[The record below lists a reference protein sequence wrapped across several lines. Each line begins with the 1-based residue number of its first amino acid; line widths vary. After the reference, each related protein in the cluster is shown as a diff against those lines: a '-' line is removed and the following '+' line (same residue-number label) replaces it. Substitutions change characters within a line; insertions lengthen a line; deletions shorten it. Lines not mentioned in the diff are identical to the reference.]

1 MLLLS
6 GFSYFLSR
14 TGIVLSTSPVSARYP
29 RPFPQLRLPPLRRLS
44 KLALCSL
51 LTASIHDSTNIVAI
65 IESLIVSA
73 LLLPSLSHSL
83 ANILK
88 VDISLSLTYLKLDTL
103 EHNPLYSLAPFE
115 TPTAS

>member
-1 MLLLS
+1 MLLLL

-73 LLLPSLSHSL
+73 LLPSLSHSL

-88 VDISLSLTYLKLDTL
+88 VDISLSLTYLKLDAL